1 MADDDRNQSIQDD
14 LDDAQNRAQELNA
27 QEEQRKQES
36 HQRHK
41 EQAKKAANRAKQKRR
56 LKRLQANGSKA
67 GVSTGS
73 SAINPIKKA
82 KSKLVPFA
90 TNAKKKV
97 KKLGGKVGSKGLKQ
111 LVKAVK
117 PVFKMI
123 LSLIGKFILGL
134 LHTFGIWLL
143 VCFAIVA
150 LASWFAGLITDVEFS
165 RTNTANYQHM
175 TVVDGN
181 TVMRNSVSTEGNI
194 KFNPATKQYELA
206 ASKLPTKANR
216 LYFIY
221 YAVMAQQSRWYVTYQ
236 RNYLVNAKT
245 NKREM
250 VLPGN
255 KYLVDNKQY
264 KAGSNQAPYLKP
276 IKFNGDETQY
286 TMDGKLFNANEIG
299 NLTLENLATKQT
311 AKSEADLFTDDTL
324 SAVKKMSLD
333 VNMLYLL
340 DSTLHGQFLG
350 TGKGQ
355 MFFAEQ
361 FVKPVYHDKYYNYKS
376 LTKVK
381 DYSPNKDG
389 SFSDDDDMTATQKR
403 AYYNH
408 YAAAA
413 HEDKPIKGTTVDKNG
428 NSKNERA
435 FIKKYTAW
443 TKLLDTQNKARGGTN
458 PTSDSEESD
467 AGSAAGISNPIL
479 AKAIAWGV
487 SQCGKGITY
496 VMGARGPNSYDCS
509 GFVTTALSKAGMQ
522 GVITNTVGM
531 LQMSNALG
539 QHGTKYKQVSLKSA
553 KKGTIIVC
561 GGLSGGGAA
570 GHTFFL
576 MEDYHGG
583 STKVLQCSTGQGITK
598 DGSFADASING
609 TIVAL
614 EPREG
619 SDKAS
624 KDKADTNEDTTAGA
638 DLSMAT
644 PSKYKDTFSTGIL
657 TAKSRDYTEEYHPS
671 QVAKLYQMQTIN
683 KRVWREGDFYV
694 DISPSSKIDW
704 RKITKATRNSEFTVG
719 AGAVLAKKGNAK
731 IDNSVDTSILGRYND
746 ERGAIIDWSVK
757 NNYNPALIIALIA
770 GLTDDGTTNPDG
782 SPYNFLNDPDVVKSD
797 DDASKKKDNKKDN
810 NKKKKPSTKKASD
823 KKDDKKKDDKKKKD
837 DDLAD
842 VSSAEK
848 NYGAQYYKYKIT
860 VKTIEDG
867 LNNLMTAMKGKKG
880 SDNIKR
886 VITTSRQRKTFNKA
900 YKRLAGGKV
909 WYTFSSDNPTKG
921 KHWLYTYA
929 GTSPSDPKGLGNIA
943 GVSDENSKSVDP
955 NKPNKTTVGIYKQR
969 FYYSK
974 LAKVKMPPATLADS
988 DGSPKTVDKSAPY
1001 AIVRTKKNDITSKP
1015 KMVTGIWD
1023 YGFGTIF
1030 KIANLSSR
1038 AYHIKINKDGS
1049 YQLVSGNNIITQ
1061 LMDSL
1066 KTPEYQKYMLLG
1078 ITTPFGTINLGN
1090 KAIEDQNE
1098 INAVLDKLSPN
1109 YGVKLSDKDVAILK
1123 DHQLST
1129 TTALSFGVPRSD
1141 LLVGNKPKVENTDV
1155 KLSDMTGV
1163 SYIRDYVS
1171 NYATYVPSS
1180 IGTNID
1186 VVDRYKQMNNANE
1199 TDQTAANNIA
1209 YIFAQLL
1216 SGKDGSDADGGSGA
1230 SSMGENVDKQAKIIY
1245 KKLIEHGWGTLCA
1258 VAMITNWI
1266 AEDNLDP
1273 TAANGIFSTP
1283 YHINEAKKN
1292 IADNTTKAIGIAQW
1306 TEDRHKQLMAYAKK
1320 HGKNWWDLDI
1330 QLDYMS
1336 KEEPKNPQIAAVFK
1350 KMLKD
1355 PDVYSINH
1363 GYYMA
1368 YEIHGGN
1375 VAMYSAPFN
1384 IDKYT
1389 DGNDPEKHTDKAVIK
1404 KLMKELAG
1412 GKIVPPDMSKF
1423 KFGGTS
1429 GDDTSSVAGPDANTI
1444 NYNGWGRGTGLNGLI
1459 NKFILN
1465 LYHGVLNMFGNE
1477 NYDPTMFS
1485 TRDIYNSTKARNS
1498 SPLPYQNAK
1507 GQIYLDG
1514 QLIVN
1519 GADAYSWHY
1528 YPNKLSQ
1535 ANTEMLV
1542 RQIVAELETR
1552 DARPVY
1558 YTDIYDRFTDYD
1570 LDRIVEERYK
1580 AQLLK
1585 AFKGADDDKSK
1596 DANDTTQADISTSP
1610 IKGIK
1615 LKDLKVHHNFGWLK
1629 GDKVNPITLFTG
1641 VKGKEVDAVKAGK
1654 VVFVG
1659 DTKYGK
1665 TVIIRTDGNT
1675 EQIAYMGLGDTNVAV
1690 DQHLDIGNKIGKVS
1704 GDDKFALAGIS
1715 SDCDASKGLPKAPK
1729 SMSNPGNS
1737 SYFNILDLMNMSNGE
1752 INDITKKTN
1761 GYDPA
1766 KVKPGSKPSSYGDT
1780 EDATLGDYFPQ

>member
-1 MADDDRNQSIQDD
+1 MAEDDRNKAMEDD
-14 LDDAQNRAQELNA
+14 LADAKDRAQELNA
-27 QEEQRKQES
+27 EEDARKQQS
-36 HQRHK
+36 HERHK
-41 EQAKKAANRAKQKRR
+41 QQANKIAKKIKRNRR
-56 LKRLQANGSKA
+56 LKQAESGVGPSGSSIIKAKNIKNKFTSLGSKA
-67 GVSTGS
+67 
-73 SAINPIKKA
+73 
-82 KSKLVPFA
+82 
-90 TNAKKKV
+90 KKKT
-97 KKLGGKVGSKGLKQ
+97 KKLGGKVGSKATKQ

-117 PVFKMI
+117 PVFKLL
-123 LSLIGKFILGL
+123 LSIIGKFLL
-134 LHTFGIWLL
+134 AMLHTFGILFL
-143 VCFAIVA
+143 AIAGIVA
-150 LASWFAGLITDVEFS
+150 VVAIFAGWVGDIEFS
-165 RTNTANYQHM
+165 RTNTANYQHL

-245 NKREM
+245 NKNEM

-255 KYLVDNKQY
+255 KYLVDGKEY
-264 KAGSNQAPYLKP
+264 KAGSTEAPYLKP

-286 TMDGKLFNANEIG
+286 TMDGKMFNANEIG
-299 NLTLENLATKQT
+299 HLSLENLATKQT

-340 DSTLHGQFLG
+340 DSTLHGTYLG

-389 SFSDDDDMTATQKR
+389 TFSDDDDMTATQKR
-403 AYYNH
+403 AYYNN

-413 HEDKPIKGTTVDKNG
+413 HEDKQIKGTTVDKNG
-428 NSKNERA
+428 NSKNERD

-458 PTSDSEESD
+458 PTSDSEDSD

-539 QHGTKYKQVSLKSA
+539 QHGTKYKQVALKTA

-598 DGSFADASING
+598 TGSFADASING

-624 KDKADTNEDTTAGA
+624 SEKDNTNDDTTAGA

-657 TAKSRDYTEEYHPS
+657 TAKSRDYTEKYHPN
-671 QVAKLYQMQTIN
+671 QATGLYQLQTIN

-694 DISPSSKIDW
+694 DISPSSKINW
-704 RKITKATRNSEFTVG
+704 QKITKATRNSEFNVG
-719 AGAVLAKKGNAK
+719 QGAILSKKGNAK
-731 IDNSVDTSILGRYND
+731 IDNSVDMSILGRYSN
-746 ERGAIIDWSVK
+746 ERGNIIAWSVK

-770 GLTDDGTTNPDG
+770 SLTDDGTKNLDA
-782 SPYNFLNDPDVVKSD
+782 SPYNFLNDPKVITDAD
-797 DDASKKKDNKKDN
+797 DDKKDKKDDKKDNKKSDS
-810 NKKKKPSTKKASD
+810 KKN
-823 KKDDKKKDDKKKKD
+823 DKKKDDKKDKD
-837 DDLAD
+837 KDKDDLAD
-842 VSSAEK
+842 VSDAEK
-848 NYGAQYYKYKIT
+848 KYGSQYYNYKIS

-867 LNNLMTAMKGKKG
+867 LNNLMTVLKDKKG
-880 SDNIKR
+880 NNDINNVLSNSSQK
-886 VITTSRQRKTFNKA
+886 KTFKKA
-900 YKRLAGGKV
+900 YKRLAGGEV
-909 WYTFSSDNPTKG
+909 WYTFNSDNPTKG

-929 GTSPSDPKGLGNIA
+929 GSSPSDPKGLGNIA
-943 GVSDENSKSVDP
+943 GVTNSESKSIDP
-955 NKPNKTTVGIYKQR
+955 SKPNDTTVGAFKQR
-969 FYYSK
+969 FYYQKEVQVK
-974 LAKVKMPPATLADS
+974 LPPATLAQANGD
-988 DGSPKTVDKSAPY
+988 PKTVDKSAPY
-1001 AIVRTKKNDITSKP
+1001 AIVRTKQNDPKSDP

-1098 INAVLDKLSPN
+1098 INAVLDKLNPN

-1129 TTALSFGVPRSD
+1129 TVALSFGVPRSD
-1141 LLVGNKPKVENTDV
+1141 LLVGNKPKVENDDV

-1163 SYIRDYVS
+1163 SYLRDYVS
-1171 NYATYVPSS
+1171 NYATYVPNN
-1180 IGTNID
+1180 IGSNID
-1186 VVDRYKQMNNANE
+1186 VVDRYKQMNDANE
-1199 TDQTAANNIA
+1199 EDQTAANNIA

-1216 SGKDGSDADGGSGA
+1216 SGKDGSDDD
-1230 SSMGENVDKQAKIIY
+1230 SSSATNMDESMMKMAKKAY
-1245 KKLIEHGWGTLCA
+1245 KGLIKRGWGTLA
-1258 VAMITNWI
+1258 SVAMITNWV
-1266 AEDNLDP
+1266 AESHVDP
-1273 TAANGIFSTP
+1273 TSAYQISSTP
-1283 YHINEAKKN
+1283 YHINDAKKH
-1292 IADNTTKAIGIAQW
+1292 IANDTTQPIGLAQW
-1306 TEDRHKQLMAYAKK
+1306 LGDRHKSLMAYAKK
-1320 HGKNWWDLDI
+1320 HGKNWWDLDL

-1336 KEEPKNPQIAAVFK
+1336 KYEAKNPQIAAVFK

-1355 PDVYSINH
+1355 DDVYSINH
-1363 GYYMA
+1363 GYFMA
-1368 YEIHGGN
+1368 YEIHGGA
-1375 VAMYSAPFN
+1375 VGMYSAPFDADAN
-1384 IDKYT
+1384 KNNPS
-1389 DGNDPEKHTDKAVIK
+1389 GHTNKAMIK

-1412 GKIVPPDMSKF
+1412 NKIIPPDMSKF
-1423 KFGGTS
+1423 KFGGGS
-1429 GDDTSSVAGPDANTI
+1429 GDDGSDIAGPDTNTI
-1444 NYNGWGRGTGLNGLI
+1444 NYTGWGRGTGLNGLI

-1465 LYHGVLNMFGNE
+1465 LYHGVLNMFGNN

-1485 TRDIYNSTKARNS
+1485 TQAIYNNTKARNS
-1498 SPLPYQNAK
+1498 SPFPYYSKK
-1507 GQIYLDG
+1507 GVVYPNG
-1514 QLIVN
+1514 SLIIN

-1528 YPNKLSQ
+1528 YSNKLSQ
-1535 ANTEMLV
+1535 DNTEMLI

-1585 AFKGADDDKSK
+1585 AFKGANDDKDK

-1615 LKDLKVHHNFGWLK
+1615 LGDLKVHHNFGWLE

-1641 VKGKEVDAVKAGK
+1641 VKGKEVDTVKAGK

-1675 EQIAYMGLGDTNVAV
+1675 EQIAYMGLGDTNVQV
-1690 DQHLDIGNKIGKVS
+1690 DQHLDVGKKIGKVS
-1704 GDDKFALAGIS
+1704 GDDKFAMAGIS
-1715 SDCDASKGLPKAPK
+1715 SDCDASKGLPKEPK

-1737 SYFNILDLMNMSNGE
+1737 SYFNILDLMNMSSAE
-1752 INDITKKTN
+1752 INGITKKTN
-1761 GYDPA
+1761 GYDPD
-1766 KVKPGSKPSSYGDT
+1766 KVKPGGKPSSYGKT
-1780 EDATLGDYFPQ
+1780 EDVTLGDFFPK